1 MEMKMGRWKVVWERI
16 RKDLSSYG
24 MALLLLAV
32 LLGAAVL
39 SGRTLCPV
47 ARIFGIPC
55 PGCGMTRALGCLL
68 TGNFKEAWQWNPAV
82 YPLAVWTV
90 WFLAERYLFD
100 RCTRVVRAAL
110 ILVLVFMVGCYL
122 LRRI

>member
-1 MEMKMGRWKVVWERI
+1 MGRWKVVWIRI

-32 LLGAAVL
+32 HLGAAVL

-68 TGNFKEAWQWNPAV
+68 TGNFTGAWQWNPAV

-90 WFLAERYLFD
+90 WFLAERYLLG
-100 RCTRVVRAAL
+100 RCSGGVRTAL
-110 ILVLVFMVGCYL
+110 ILVLGFMTVCYI
-122 LRRI
+122 LRMI